1 MGKTCFVCGRKF
13 GIIDKYLTLK
23 DLKDA
28 PVNILPS
35 DFDTKDGI
43 CIPCYEK
50 QGLNHVKEIIE
61 YDKKALT
68 PQEFDELYTTSPIHT
83 QYLEKYNQTN
93 SNQNTS
99 TTPVSNSVGGTMPN
113 QSSGTMPSGYE
124 PPKTNSNSQNVSAA
138 QLRGIAQAFHDQF
151 KKDWDSTGVV
161 QFKNNQIAILKRVWG
176 QQVQFIVA
184 YDHVTKEGYRLM
196 AIDEGITAQGSGFSG
211 GASAFFYFQRMDFVR

>member
-1 MGKTCFVCGRKF
+1 MVKCFLCGGNAGYWGKGFTDLGMMMKDNADKLSRGERVQIKIPNGMNEKDRICGTCIENGKLQTEVIGGSESLRGSMPKDFESTETKPSGYQPPAGYRPP
-13 GIIDKYLTLK
+13 GIE
-23 DLKDA
+23 
-28 PVNILPS
+28 S
-35 DFDTKDGI
+35 
-43 CIPCYEK
+43 
-50 QGLNHVKEIIE
+50 
-61 YDKKALT
+61 
-68 PQEFDELYTTSPIHT
+68 
-83 QYLEKYNQTN
+83 
-93 SNQNTS
+93 
-99 TTPVSNSVGGTMPN
+99 
-113 QSSGTMPSGYE
+113 PSGYE
-124 PPKTNSNSQNVSAA
+124 PPKTNSTSQNVSAA